1 MRRLL
6 ITILV
11 FIPALAQ
18 SQVQVGL
25 NLGLRTRSD
34 DGKQVNG
41 TQLEGMIIVRPMR
54 NWTPMALLAFTQMR
68 NRWPGGGAVRENG
81 VEATLLFRRAIT
93 GGLGWAAGPAIG
105 YAAGCASGGTG
116 GITYGA
122 TTCIQSFADKG
133 TVRPGYALQ
142 LDWEKSNARGA
153 VFRTGLRAIGHT
165 TASGSKTP
173 KPAVWIGFTLPL
185 VAQP

>member
-6 ITILV
+6 LAILV
-11 FIPALAQ
+11 AIPAAAQ
-18 SQVQVGL
+18 AQTQVGL

-34 DGKQVNG
+34 AGKQVNG
-41 TQLEGMIIVRPMR
+41 TQLEGMIVRPIGT
-54 NWTPMALLAFTQMR
+54 WKAMALLAFTQMR
-68 NRWPGGGAVRENG
+68 NSWPTGGAVRENG
-81 VEATLLFRRAIT
+81 IEATLLFRRAIS

-105 YAAGCASGGTG
+105 YATGCASGGTG

-142 LDWEKSNARGA
+142 LDWERANARGA
-153 VFRTGLRAIGHT
+153 VFRTGVRAIGHT
-165 TASGSKTP
+165 TAAGSKTP
-173 KPAVWIGFTLPL
+173 KPAVWIGFTLPI
-185 VAQP
+185 VPQP

>member
-1 MRRLL
+1 MRRIIATVLCL
-6 ITILV
+6 
-11 FIPALAQ
+11 IPAVAHG
-18 SQVQVGL
+18 QVQVGL
-25 NLGLRTRSD
+25 NLGLRTRTD
-34 DGKQVNG
+34 AGQRVNG
-41 TQLEGMIIVRPMR
+41 TQLEGMIIAPHMG

-68 NRWPGGGAVRENG
+68 NSWPTGGAVRENG
-81 VEATLLFRRAIT
+81 VEATLLFRRAIR

-122 TTCIQSFADKG
+122 TKCIQSFADKG

-173 KPAVWIGFTLPL
+173 KPAAWVGFTLPL
-185 VAQP
+185 VPQP